1 MQLFL
6 SNNQKPITMKNV
18 RFLILIITVLAFVSC
33 KKTEKVKVTP
43 TIIEQTSSYFEK
55 NKNVVIYYTKSENID
70 SIRTA
75 LVKEMDRLTKE
86 KNIDFFDKKDK
97 SKLIC
102 FNDKE
107 LMPDVT
113 NNPDQK
119 LKGRYSKSIICILNG
134 TSWGNHQFLYG
145 GVKNTYK
152 GNISGFKK
160 VIFKDKKT
168 GKWEE

>member
-1 MQLFL
+1 MLG
-6 SNNQKPITMKNV
+6 NNLKTFKMKNV
-18 RFLILIITVLAFVSC
+18 RFLMLTITVLAFVSC
-33 KKTEKVKVTP
+33 KETEQVKETVTP

-55 NKNVVIYYTKSENID
+55 DKNIIIYYTESKNID

-75 LVKEMDRLTKE
+75 LVKEMDRLAKE
-86 KNIDFFDKKDK
+86 RDIDFFDKKDK

-107 LMPDVT
+107 SMPNVT
-113 NNPDQK
+113 NNPDEK
-119 LKGRYSKSIICILNG
+119 LKGRYHKSIVCILNG

-160 VIFKDKKT
+160 VVFKNKKT
-168 GKWEE
+168 GQWEE